1 VTTGIT
7 PPPLPPVAWLAPP
20 FGRAALFEAELFDAE
35 RFDAELFDA
44 ELRLAELLGPELR
57 LAELLVPEL
66 VLRDRPLLDG
76 LVRLRVVA
84 CLPLL

>member
-1 VTTGIT
+1 
-7 PPPLPPVAWLAPP
+7 LPPVGWLAPP
-20 FGRAALFEAELFDAE
+20 FGRAELFEAELFDAE
-35 RFDAELFDA
+35 RLDAELFDA
-44 ELRLAELLGPELR
+44 ELRLAELLG
-57 LAELLVPEL
+57 PEL